1 MPSSKRLFDVVIA
14 SVLLL
19 FLWPLIAGLALLIL
33 CMDRHAPFFAAQ
45 RMRGVDAP
53 FSMWKLRTMRGCD
66 DGLPTGGTKA
76 ALITP
81 LGQALRR
88 WHLDELPQLWN
99 VLVGDMS
106 IVGPRPPTRRM
117 VEAFH
122 SDFAKVLSCRPG
134 VTGLGTVMLAT
145 EERGAMRSAANHE
158 TLERIYVENI
168 LPCKLKIEAHY
179 AAHQS
184 FGLDVWI
191 LLKTARLILFMHS
204 RKDGQGRSKWDANV
218 AGL

>member
-1 MPSSKRLFDVVIA
+1 MPSSKRLFDDVLA
-14 SVLLL
+14 SDLMYC
-19 FLWPLIAGLALLIL
+19 LWPLIAAFALLIL
-33 CMDRHAPFFAAQ
+33 FMDRHAPFFAAQ

-66 DGLPTGGTKA
+66 DGLPTGGAKA

-81 LGQALRR
+81 VGQALRR

-106 IVGPRPPTRRM
+106 LVGPRPPTRRM
-117 VEAFH
+117 VEAFR
-122 SDFAKVLSCRPG
+122 SDFAEVLACRPG
-134 VTGLGTVMLAT
+134 GTGRGTCMLAI
-145 EERGAMRSAANHE
+145 EEQDVMRAAVNYE
-158 TLERIYVENI
+158 TLERSYVENI

-179 AAHQS
+179 ATRQS

-191 LLKTARLILFMHS
+191 LLKTAHLILFS
-204 RKDGQGRSKWDANV
+204 GNRKVDQGRSKWDANV